1 MSSSAIPIDSNSLLA
16 FPPEFDFIPMIK
28 QINSNFKS
36 SSTSDILSAI
46 NSLLLLLKFEQT
58 LFTLSMDNVFDYFIK
73 HLHSENTSIMENCL
87 LLICEMYSTY
97 NKEMQFKDWLRTLI
111 KKLLKLS
118 TLPIESISK
127 LANLALNNIIK
138 NYMSFDYLEQFIEKL
153 ESNNY
158 AIAQKAA
165 AFTFE
170 VIAEYDE
177 ETRIELIEWDLLFG
191 TIIKMTVNGTNED
204 IANKLYFELK
214 KLCAPSKW
222 EEILSKASNMTLS
235 NLLLIDRFDM
245 KKIMSIKKKN
255 EDL

>member
-73 HLHSENTSIMENCL
+73 HLQSENTSIMENCL

-97 NKEMQFKDWLRTLI
+97 KKEMQFKDWLRTLI

-138 NYMSFDYLEQFIEKL
+138 NYNTFICFLQVQKRNIDAAKVIL
-153 ESNNY
+153 QNSLIFPLIKIFSKRPANRASGKSPLCQ
-158 AIAQKAA
+158 AIFLKA
-165 AFTFE
+165 
-170 VIAEYDE
+170 
-177 ETRIELIEWDLLFG
+177 
-191 TIIKMTVNGTNED
+191 VN
-204 IANKLYFELK
+204 
-214 KLCAPSKW
+214 
-222 EEILSKASNMTLS
+222 
-235 NLLLIDRFDM
+235 
-245 KKIMSIKKKN
+245 
-255 EDL
+255 